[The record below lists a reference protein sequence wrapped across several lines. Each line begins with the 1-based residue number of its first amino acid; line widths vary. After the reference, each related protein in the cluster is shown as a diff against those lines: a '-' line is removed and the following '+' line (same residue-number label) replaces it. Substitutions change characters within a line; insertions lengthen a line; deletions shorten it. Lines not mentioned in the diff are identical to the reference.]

1 MDPYYLPSF
10 SFLKSNLF
18 FHDENSRSLRSDLSQ
33 LLA

>member
-1 MDPYYLPSF
+1 MDPYYLTSF
-10 SFLKSNLF
+10 HFLKFNLF